1 MTSIDINS
9 DTDDY
14 DFPKELSQEIT
25 QKVGYSKL
33 MSMLVDTSLAEL
45 DVSGIVFGA
54 EGAEAIAEYIKD
66 NGALTSLN
74 VSKNALSGIDEYS
87 EYDALDMTALAD
99 AIGEHQ

>member
-1 MTSIDINS
+1 MMSI
-9 DTDDY
+9 
-14 DFPKELSQEIT
+14 
-25 QKVGYSKL
+25 
-33 MSMLVDTSLAEL
+33 LVDTSLTEL

-74 VSKNALSGIDEYS
+74 VSKICGIDEYS
-87 EYDALDMTALAD
+87 YGEFDEWDALDVTALAD